1 LAVSSPTIPIAAAAR
16 ADGQWRGAWTTHA
29 RHRPS
34 EFASIA
40 MELDVNET
48 KLLEKLRAANIR
60 IPPRP
65 QVLHDIE
72 KMLQDDNSTDRM
84 IGQLISR
91 DASLTAEVFKLVN
104 SAFYRRGKKFD
115 SLEQAVRMLGRKS
128 MGTLARSAM
137 LRQQLSGNDPRME
150 QFWERCVD
158 IGTICSVLCDQLEL
172 RAVNR
177 EQAYLV
183 GLFHDCGVPVLVR
196 QVTGYGNVAL
206 APGAVADFIAEDD
219 DKGTSHCIAGI
230 LVAQQWELPE
240 MLCEAIRAHHYVIA
254 DDQPAAHA
262 IAVLQLARHGY
273 ARLQNW
279 GDPEWEFHSERA
291 LRVLELPLERLDSV
305 LDEALASFEMLH

>member
-1 LAVSSPTIPIAAAAR
+1 
-16 ADGQWRGAWTTHA
+16 
-29 RHRPS
+29 
-34 EFASIA
+34 

-72 KMLQDDNSTDRM
+72 KMLADDNSTDRM

-104 SAFYRRGKKFD
+104 SAFHRRSKKFD
-115 SLEQAVRMLGRKS
+115 SLEQAVRMLGRKP
-128 MGTLARSAM
+128 MGTLARSAT

-150 QFWERCVD
+150 NFWERCVD
-158 IGTICSVLCDQLEL
+158 IGTICSVLSDQLEL
-172 RAVNR
+172 QRELSS
-177 EQAYLV
+177 EQAYLT

-196 QVTGYGNVAL
+196 QVTGYGDVAL
-206 APGAVADFIAEDD
+206 EPNAVADFIAEDD

-230 LVAQQWELPE
+230 LVAQEWQLPTV
-240 MLCEAIRAHHYVIA
+240 LCEAIRAHHYVIA
-254 DDQPAAHA
+254 QDQPAAHA

-273 ARLQNW
+273 ARMQNW
-279 GDPEWEFHSERA
+279 GDPEWEFHATRA
-291 LRVLELPLERLDSV
+291 LEVLDLSAERLEPV
-305 LDEALASFEMLH
+305 LDEALASFDMLH

>member
-1 LAVSSPTIPIAAAAR
+1 
-16 ADGQWRGAWTTHA
+16 
-29 RHRPS
+29 
-34 EFASIA
+34 

-104 SAFYRRGKKFD
+104 SAFYRRSKKFD

-128 MGTLARSAM
+128 MGTLARSAI
-137 LRQQLSGNDPRME
+137 LRQQLSGNDARME

-158 IGTICSVLCDQLEL
+158 VGTICSVLCEHLEL
-172 RAVNR
+172 EREVTS

-196 QVTGYGNVAL
+196 QIKGYGDTAL
-206 APGAVADFIAEDD
+206 NPGAVADFIAEDD

-230 LVAQQWELPE
+230 MVAQQWDLPAV
-240 MLCEAIRAHHYVIA
+240 LCEAIRAHHYVIA
-254 DDQPAAHA
+254 EEQPAARALA
-262 IAVLQLARHGY
+262 ILQLARHGY
-273 ARLQNW
+273 ARLQDW
-279 GDPEWEFHSERA
+279 GDPEWDFHSERA
-291 LRVLELPLERLDSV
+291 LQVLGLAPERLDAV